1 MKYLLSL
8 LLWLPVLATAQPVAD
23 AAAPA
28 PQAVSAQQPPLRT
41 LETIEALRPDVDWRS
56 DPFARPDNRFAE
68 RWKYKPSPEEVALKH
83 GGYINYGIGRA
94 LASGGRW
101 LNRVTGGPQ
110 QIQHANARDVPLDDE
125 QIARAARWAAQQPAA
140 VPDQGD

>member
-1 MKYLLSL
+1 MKYLLCL
-8 LLWLPVLATAQPVAD
+8 LLCLPALAVAQPVAAVAD
-23 AAAPA
+23 PAQPAA
-28 PQAVSAQQPPLRT
+28 SAQQAPLRT

-68 RWKYKPSPEEVALKH
+68 RWKYKPSAEDIALKH
-83 GGYINYGIGRA
+83 GGYINYGITQA

-110 QIQHANARDVPLDDE
+110 QIQHAAARDVPLDDE
-125 QIARAARWAAQQPAA
+125 QIARAARWAAQQ
-140 VPDQGD
+140 QGSTQGN

>member
-1 MKYLLSL
+1 MKHLLCL
-8 LLWLPVLATAQPVAD
+8 LLWLPALAVAQPVAEATD
-23 AAAPA
+23 PTQQAAGAEPA
-28 PQAVSAQQPPLRT
+28 PLRT

-68 RWKYKPSPEEVALKH
+68 RWKYKPSPEEVALRH
-83 GGYINYGIGRA
+83 GGYISYGIGQA

-110 QIQHANARDVPLDDE
+110 QIQHAAARDVPLDDE
-125 QIARAARWAAQQPAA
+125 QIARAARWAAQEPAA
-140 VPDQGD
+140 VPAQGD